1 MHNNLFLFLVLE
13 VSSFDRFVSS
23 SIHFVHPSSR
33 FCSFLPFFF
42 QFFYISL
49 YLYFIPFFLVFFF
62 KISFTFHSY
71 SSILHYF
78 AFIAYFFL
86 FLHIVQI
93 FSLFSRWF
101 FHYLPFFNITYH
113 FQFIFL
119 LLCFL
124 TSLLIDSFS
133 LLFIHY
139 FYTFCLFSLFQ
150 LFNLFQDNFFH
161 LSLFLFQYYTTLPPS
176 TLLSVLLFFLSFFIF
191 ISYSPV
197 TYLFAFLSPFS
208 HSLTLTLSHS
218 SLYFVHLLIFHP
230 SFG

>member
-1 MHNNLFLFLVLE
+1 MIDSFFHLFTLF
-13 VSSFDRFVSS
+13 
-23 SIHFVHPSSR
+23 IHLQGFVHFFR
-33 FCSFLPFFF
+33 FFF
-42 QFFYISL
+42 NVTSLFYSFSP
-49 YLYFIPFFLVFFF
+49 YLFFFF

-71 SSILHYF
+71 SSILYYF
-78 AFIAYFFL
+78 AFIAYFSL

-101 FHYLPFFNITYH
+101 FHYLSFFNIIYH